1 MNLTFR
7 DAGEADL
14 PAIVGLVVD
23 DDIAKIREQDALPD
37 EYVRAYAEMSKARDN
52 KIVIAELDG
61 ELAGCFQLIYVQ
73 FLSHRGA
80 KRAIVESVRVA
91 SHLRGR
97 KIGTEMMRHAI
108 GLARQAGCGY
118 VQVTSDNRRTRAHLF
133 YRRLGFLQSHVGFRL
148 KL

>member
-37 EYVRAYAEMSKARDN
+37 EYVRAYAEMAKARDN

-61 ELAGCFQLIYVQ
+61 ELA
-73 FLSHRGA
+73 
-80 KRAIVESVRVA
+80 
-91 SHLRGR
+91 
-97 KIGTEMMRHAI
+97 
-108 GLARQAGCGY
+108 
-118 VQVTSDNRRTRAHLF
+118 
-133 YRRLGFLQSHVGFRL
+133 
-148 KL
+148 